1 MTLEEV
7 IVDDLSKVKASNIL
21 IYDMKERS
29 PFYDKMILASVD
41 SMRQATAVVSYIKE
55 DVVKNGFNFRSVEGA
70 NTPWV
75 LIDCYDILLSVFQK
89 DERIH
94 FDIDKV
100 YMDYPKRIIEE

>member
-7 IVDDLSKVKASNIL
+7 IVDDLNKVKASNIL

-75 LIDCYDILLSVFQK
+75 LIDCYNVIVSIFTK
-89 DERIH
+89 EEREH
-94 FDIDKV
+94 FNLENI
-100 YMDYPKRIIEE
+100 YMDIPHKEVK